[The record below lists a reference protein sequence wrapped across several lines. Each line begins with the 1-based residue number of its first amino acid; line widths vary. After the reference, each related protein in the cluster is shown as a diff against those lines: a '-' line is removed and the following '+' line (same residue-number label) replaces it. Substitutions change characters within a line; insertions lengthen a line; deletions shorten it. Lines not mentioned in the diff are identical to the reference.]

1 MEVFDADVAAARA
14 LVGAGDLP
22 AADVIVTSDA
32 DTHLAIW
39 AGDCAPV
46 VLCGAGGTLVAVHA
60 GWKGLAG
67 GVLDVAVDVITG
79 RGDRV
84 GAAVLGP
91 CIHAEC
97 YEFGPKELH
106 AVAGGIAGGGDPDVA
121 VAAITATTASGRTAL
136 DLPAA
141 VAFALRRHD
150 VELDTIGGCTACD
163 PRWFSH
169 RARADVARHAVVAWT
184 HPNPGP
190 KMEQMSRSAR
200 HLLHI
205 SDGRGGER
213 GVGGG
218 TAGVRACR
226 DRGRRTIVE
235 PSRRRGG
242 GDEGVRTRGDR
253 SGRRGGMSL
262 HRGELRPGTR
272 RQAGRDRTARTAR
285 ALHRSPA
292 EQQGAPSSR
301 RLVGVWETVDRA
313 SIVDRD
319 RPSGHGCAGPGPGE
333 RHRRGVEVRLP
344 ARGCRRARWTM
355 RGRPDSTSPG

>member
-1 MEVFDADVAAARA
+1 VFTAVATDAADGDMRPSDVCGRPSQIEHQRRLTGAAWTMVDEEHGVQVFDADVAAAPA

-22 AADVIVTSDA
+22 AADVIVTSAA
-32 DTHLAIW
+32 DTQLAIW

-60 GWKGLAG
+60 GWKGLAA

-121 VAAITATTASGRTAL
+121 VAAITAITASGRTAL

-190 KMEQMSRSAR
+190 KNGADVALGATSAP
-200 HLLHI
+200 HF
-205 SDGRGGER
+205 GRE
-213 GVGGG
+213 
-218 TAGVRACR
+218 
-226 DRGRRTIVE
+226 GR
-235 PSRRRGG
+235 
-242 GDEGVRTRGDR
+242 
-253 SGRRGGMSL
+253 
-262 HRGELRPGTR
+262 
-272 RQAGRDRTARTAR
+272 
-285 ALHRSPA
+285 
-292 EQQGAPSSR
+292 
-301 RLVGVWETVDRA
+301 
-313 SIVDRD
+313 
-319 RPSGHGCAGPGPGE
+319 
-333 RHRRGVEVRLP
+333 
-344 ARGCRRARWTM
+344 
-355 RGRPDSTSPG
+355 